1 MNKVINDFIKYLS
14 VDRELSNN
22 TIESYSR
29 DLNQFELY
37 LENNK
42 INDIY
47 NINKTI
53 ILTYLMNLQKIG
65 KSTSTVSRNLA
76 SLRSFYQYLL
86 NEGSIKK
93 DPTVNLKSPK
103 SERKLP
109 NILTT
114 SEIEILLLQPD
125 LSTAKGVR
133 DKAMLELLYAAGI
146 RVSEIISLELSDI
159 NLDMGYIVCSKNL
172 VNERIVPI
180 GKISVDI
187 LKLYKDNYRTEYVKD
202 IDNSFLFLN
211 YYGKKLSRQG
221 FWKILKSYAKKANID
236 KKITPHTIRHSFAVH
251 LLQNGADLKSVQ
263 EMLGHSDIS
272 TTQVYVQI
280 KDTKIKEVYK
290 KAHPRA

>member
-29 DLNQFELY
+29 DLNQFESY

-114 SEIEILLLQPD
+114 AEIEILLVQPD

-159 NLDMGYIVCSKNL
+159 NLDMGYIVCSKDL

-187 LKLYKDNYRTEYVKD
+187 LKLYKEKYRTEYVKD

-221 FWKILKSYAKKANID
+221 FWKILKSYANKANID

-280 KDTKIKEVYK
+280 KDNKIKEVYK

>member
-53 ILTYLMNLQKIG
+53 ILTYLMNLQKVG

-114 SEIEILLLQPD
+114 AEIEILLVQPD

-159 NLDMGYIVCSKNL
+159 NLDMGYIVCSKDL

-187 LKLYKDNYRTEYVKD
+187 LKLYKDKYRAEYVKD
-202 IDNSFLFLN
+202 INNSFLFLN

-280 KDTKIKEVYK
+280 KDNKIKEVYK